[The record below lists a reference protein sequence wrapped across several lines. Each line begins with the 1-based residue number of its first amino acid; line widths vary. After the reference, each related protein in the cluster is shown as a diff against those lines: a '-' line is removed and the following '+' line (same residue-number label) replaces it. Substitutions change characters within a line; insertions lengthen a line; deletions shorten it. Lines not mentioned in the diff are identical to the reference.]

1 MSNNEQ
7 LREKCPLCD
16 GKVNIVPGT
25 KNKEVM
31 QGQCERCH
39 VSADVEWFRA
49 GGKTEVATPAT
60 PEVKRGYK
68 SRGLVTQQADDG
80 KVKPVVHGLGV
91 VPYSEKR
98 GGWIG
103 LAERVNWDGEVFFS
117 APVLKTKEAAMAY
130 AKKLNEHMRGAF
142 EQVNG
147 STETLS

>member
-49 GGKTEVATPAT
+49 GGKTEPLRRQRLSVAISLAALSLSKPMT
-60 PEVKRGYK
+60 
-68 SRGLVTQQADDG
+68 G
-80 KVKPVVHGLGV
+80 K
-91 VPYSEKR
+91 
-98 GGWIG
+98 
-103 LAERVNWDGEVFFS
+103 
-117 APVLKTKEAAMAY
+117 
-130 AKKLNEHMRGAF
+130 
-142 EQVNG
+142 
-147 STETLS
+147 